1 MCSRDVYFP
10 DIFHIWNFLYMCGL
24 SMHTMTQ
31 IWLLPLVR
39 KANAVRVETMAT
51 MVNKDRVAYFIL
63 NGCKCSLFLY
73 SHPLNPIGKRKKKR
87 KKERKI
93 GKETWK
99 WSCNNVRVI
108 YYMTRTLSFDVK
120 TWFPKEIK
128 KKNETDGTWEHM
140 SSWLTN
146 IGEEFNLSIIQPKK
160 KKKEKKNLCL
170 KSQKKKKKK
179 RKITTKPWLDEGR
192 PGFEG
197 IQGNKEKKIRKEKK
211 KKNQFFDC
219 EVNEEFEERIQ

>member
-1 MCSRDVYFP
+1 MFPMCSRDVYFP

-73 SHPLNPIGKRKKKR
+73 SHPLNPIGKRKKK

-120 TWFPKEIK
+120 TWFPKETK
-128 KKNETDGTWEHM
+128 KRRMKRMGHGSTWAVLNHKYWRR
-140 SSWLTN
+140 SSL
-146 IGEEFNLSIIQPKK
+146 ICLSFSHPKK
-160 KKKEKKNLCL
+160 KKKREKKSVYEVP
-170 KSQKKKKKK
+170 KEEKKKKKNHYK
-179 RKITTKPWLDEGR
+179 ASIGWGEAWIWRDSRE
-192 PGFEG
+192 
-197 IQGNKEKKIRKEKK
+197 
-211 KKNQFFDC
+211 
-219 EVNEEFEERIQ
+219 